1 MLYKHYLWEMFYVN
15 ICTSLTLINLNEDEF
30 KLLILE
36 RDYEDGSTYIH
47 IRYAK

>member
-1 MLYKHYLWEMFYVN
+1 MLYKYYLSKMFYVN
-15 ICTSLTLINLNEDEF
+15 ICTSLTLINFNEDEF

-36 RDYEDGSTYIH
+36 RGYEDGNTYIH